1 MHEWALLF
9 FTLMMQAAIGGMCML
24 WLFQIKLSQTVSQDV
39 LFTTMKK
46 PLMTIAV
53 LSVAGMA
60 ASTIHLGTPTHAFYT
75 ISNLGTSWLSREI
88 LFTGLFIFGTL
99 ITLYL
104 SLKNKQVPAG
114 VALVTALIGLADVFV
129 MSSLY
134 SHTFVNGWNS
144 LNTYG
149 AFYGTTLILGAVLV
163 ASFITGSL
171 ETSSRSEVA
180 LTVIRFGFYA
190 ALIGLV
196 LEVVLGVIYGFSIP
210 APEAIQ
216 ATPAVEIL
224 ENLQPAVLVRYL
236 LAFVGVGFMGYL
248 AASKSVKNTAQVA
261 YLALA
266 IVFVAEFIGRYV
278 FYTLGA

>member
-24 WLFQIKLSQTVSQDV
+24 WLFQFKLAKTVSQDV
-39 LFTTMKK
+39 LFATMKK
-46 PLMTIAV
+46 PLMTVAI
-53 LSVAGMA
+53 LSLVGMA

-88 LFTGLFIFGTL
+88 LFTGMFIFGTL

-104 SLKNKQVPAG
+104 SLKNKQVPG
-114 VALVTALIGLADVFV
+114 GLALATALIGLADVFV

-134 SHTFVNGWNS
+134 THTFVNGWNS

-149 AFYGTTLILGAVLV
+149 AFYGTTLILGSVLV
-163 ASFITGSL
+163 ASFMTGSL
-171 ETSSRSEVA
+171 KTSNRSEASQEV
-180 LTVIRFGFYA
+180 TRYSFYA

-196 LEVVLGVIYGFSIP
+196 LELVLGVIYGFSIP

-216 ATPAVEIL
+216 ATPAVTLL
-224 ENLQPAVLVRYL
+224 EYLQPAVLIRYL
-236 LAFVGVGFMGYL
+236 LAIVGVGFMGFL
-248 AASKSVKNTAQVA
+248 AAGKSVKNTTQVA